1 MRLTVLEYGGE
12 APSPPL
18 SMLFNA
24 PGGTIGRG
32 TDNHLVLPD
41 DTRQISRL
49 QAVLQVGE
57 AGAQLKNLSPVC
69 PIEINE
75 KPLAQ
80 QEEHPLCA
88 GDIVRI
94 GAYLLRA
101 ETAAPAQPALAPP
114 PAEPMAAFAEAE
126 AAQSPP
132 GADSLPT
139 APMSETPAPR
149 EPAGDTSAAPPPP
162 ERAAL
167 AEEIPAGG
175 MDAAPACRADGEAAP
190 AGQPEAQPERDEV
203 PSSAAVPE
211 AFWEN
216 LIAEFARHPAPE
228 GLSPADEIQAPLA
241 PGRTET
247 TVAAEDT
254 LAALNWIPVDP
265 LALFDATPGEGPDAL
280 FDDSPSALAG
290 PPAIPLDIRPT
301 GPVIA
306 PQANRVA
313 ELNGHFQAPRVG
325 PRREG
330 PPATGSGPSA
340 RPDDPPVDAP
350 TTGDPAANGKAKTTK
365 DAAGAFREGAG
376 LEASHA
382 LGNEQLHCAGRLL
395 ASLLG
400 GTMALLS
407 SRTIIKREVKA
418 DLTLILERENNP
430 LKLLPDANTVLKQ
443 MFGPPFPGF
452 MAPEQ
457 AVDDAFHDLQAHQ
470 IGMLAGMRAA
480 LRQLLHKV
488 SPALVEQQ
496 LGAPDWRE
504 RLLPGGRDSRAWAHY
519 RNLHQAM
526 LTAVEEDFHAV
537 FGQAFLAAYDAEVEL
552 YRQQCRR
559 TACHRN
565 A

>member
-18 SMLFNA
+18 SMLFSA

-32 TDNHLVLPD
+32 ADNHLVLPD

-57 AGAQLKNLSPVC
+57 AGARLKNLSPVC

-75 KPLAQ
+75 KTLAQ

-94 GAYLLRA
+94 GAYLLRT
-101 ETAAPAQPALAPP
+101 ETAAPAPAQPALIPP
-114 PAEPMAAFAEAE
+114 PAEAIPAFAEA
-126 AAQSPP
+126 AAALSPP
-132 GADSLPT
+132 SADSPPT

-149 EPAGDTSAAPPPP
+149 EPADDTPAVPLPP
-162 ERAAL
+162 ERTAL
-167 AEEIPAGG
+167 AEEMPAGG
-175 MDAAPACRADGEAAP
+175 IDTAPACLAAGAAAP
-190 AGQPEAQPERDEV
+190 AGQPAAQPERDEV
-203 PSSAAVPE
+203 PVTAAVPE

-228 GLSPADEIQAPLA
+228 SLSPADEIQAPLA
-241 PGRTET
+241 PRRIET
-247 TVAAEDT
+247 TIAAEDT
-254 LAALNWIPVDP
+254 LAALNRIPVDP
-265 LALFDATPGEGPDAL
+265 LALFDATPDEGPDAL
-280 FDDSPSALAG
+280 FDDSPSALAE
-290 PPAIPLDIRPT
+290 PLAIPLDIRPK
-301 GPVIA
+301 GPAIA

-325 PRREG
+325 PHREE
-330 PPATGSGPSA
+330 PPVAGSGSGPSA
-340 RPDDPPVDAP
+340 RPDDLTA
-350 TTGDPAANGKAKTTK
+350 GDPAANGKAKTTK

-376 LEASHA
+376 LEASYA
-382 LGNEQLHCAGRLL
+382 LGDEQLLCAGRLL
-395 ASLLG
+395 ACLLG

-496 LGAPDWRE
+496 LGAHDWRE